1 MIIYS
6 QILLAKFVG
15 WIAFAKIYPK
25 LLRWVI
31 RRYVK
36 YYKISLDD
44 FDCNETQISCFNDF
58 FTRQL
63 KPNTRPLGKGIV
75 SPVDARVYAVGEI
88 HDGQILQIKD
98 QKITV
103 EGLLDADRFTA
114 EYFMSFY
121 LSPGDY
127 HRFHA
132 PVDLKVTSIKYI
144 PGMFYSVRPKIAQK
158 RKVFLK
164 NERVVLHCETAQGKL
179 YLVFVAAQNVGKIE
193 LKALGGICPDK
204 KGISLF
210 KEFQQSEFQK
220 GDELGVFHMGSSV
233 VLLTEKTPLKQLAN
247 YAVKFGEALSNKGDA
262 DHYV

>member
-1 MIIYS
+1 M
-6 QILLAKFVG
+6 
-15 WIAFAKIYPK
+15 AFAKLPPK
-25 LLRWVI
+25 LLHWVI

-44 FDCNETQISCFNDF
+44 FEYNKNQISCFNDF

-63 KPNTRPLGKGIV
+63 KPNTRPLEEGIV
-75 SPVDARVYAVGEI
+75 SPVDASVYAVGEI
-88 HDGQILQIKD
+88 HDGQIFQIKD

-103 EGLLDADRFTA
+103 EGLLDADQFA
-114 EYFMSFY
+114 AKHFMSLY
-121 LSPGDY
+121 LSPADY

-132 PVDLKVTSIKYI
+132 PVDMKVTSIKYI

-164 NERVVLHCETAQGKL
+164 NERVVLTCETNQEKL

-193 LKALGGICPDK
+193 LKALGGTCPGK
-204 KGISLF
+204 KAITLF
-210 KEFQQSEFQK
+210 DEFQQSAFQK

-233 VLLTEKTPLKQLAN
+233 VMLTEKTPLVSAENQRIR
-247 YAVKFGEALSNKGDA
+247 FGESIEKTS
-262 DHYV
+262 